1 MRWPGRW
8 AMKRA
13 WITGTTYRPT
23 YFQTNDQKSLDMYKL
38 CLEKAT
44 YDPGTAVNE
53 LGNAFNVALAESI
66 YAHTTSV
73 KGALTAMNGTYDAA
87 INAIF
92 NK

>member
-1 MRWPGRW
+1 M
-8 AMKRA
+8 
-13 WITGTTYRPT
+13 
-23 YFQTNDQKSLDMYKL
+23 
-38 CLEKAT
+38 
-44 YDPGTAVNE
+44 
-53 LGNAFNVALAESI
+53 ALAESI